1 MNLAYYTE
9 EQLYRYFNR
18 SIHHE
23 TNKKVEKLRKEIDY
37 LFVSEMKKIREDLI
51 MKKKLNLSKG
61 LRELQIDYQ
70 DRINQIGV
78 GYDQKLIKSRM
89 KMANTVFNRVFEKLV
104 DFIETKA
111 YETYVKDKIKK
122 LSKFIGDKK
131 TVINVSPYDH
141 KIEGYLKK
149 SLKEDVNIEIDPAIK
164 IGGFVVSIPSQHI
177 EIDETLDAKLED
189 QKEWFYKNSKL
200 FIRT

>member
-1 MNLAYYTE
+1 MAYYTE

-23 TNKKVEKLRKEIDY
+23 TNKKVDALRKEIDY
-37 LFVSEMKKIREDLI
+37 LYASEMKKIRDDLMI
-51 MKKKLNLSKG
+51 KKRLDLNKG
-61 LRELQIDYQ
+61 MRELQIEYQ

-78 GYDQKLIKSRM
+78 GYDQKLIKARM

-111 YETYVKDKIKK
+111 YETYIKNKIKTLDQYAKDKQSIIK
-122 LSKFIGDKK
+122 
-131 TVINVSPYDH
+131 VSPYDH

-149 SLKEDVNIEIDPAIK
+149 LVSESVKIEIDPNIK
-164 IGGFVVSIPSQHI
+164 IGGFIVSIPNQHI
-177 EIDETLDAKLED
+177 EIDVTLDTKLED